1 MNAAAKHSQAMHFH
15 ARAGEKVRNPALQRA
30 LQKARPLFV
39 GKRQKGLASLAEDG
53 LDFTN
58 LRSTAE
64 NIRNRVLADLDVWL
78 ELFEERATA
87 SGAEVMWARDGDEVA
102 RLVVEIAQKH
112 GVRKVTKSKSML
124 SEEARLNEALSAAG
138 IRPVET
144 DLGEYIVQLAGEPP
158 SHIIAPAVHKSI
170 GEVEALF
177 AEEHGRPQQAR
188 TSADIPA
195 MAREAREVLRQHF
208 LSADMG
214 ISGANFLIAETGSA
228 ALVTNEGN
236 GRMVTTLPR
245 VHVVVTGIEKL
256 LPTLEDFATLMRL
269 LPRSATGQS
278 ISNYVSLLTGT
289 RARDVGALTPGPSPA
304 GRGEMGAPLHDGQV
318 PEGPEKTVFILV
330 DNGRANLL
338 GSAYQDMLRCIR
350 CGACMNHC
358 PVYFS
363 LGGHA
368 YGWVYPGPMGS
379 VLTPLYTGIENALDL
394 PHASTGCGHCADVCP
409 VGIPLPSLMHRLK
422 EEQLARGLRP
432 WSERLA
438 LRVWA
443 WVAGRPRLYRWLTRR
458 VARYLDWLADGTG
471 RIRIFGLAPAW
482 TAERDL
488 PVAAGKTF
496 HELYAAQKRK

>member
-1 MNAAAKHSQAMHFH
+1 MVAHRSQAMHFH
-15 ARAGEKVRNPALQRA
+15 ARAGEKVRNAVLQRA
-30 LQKARPLFV
+30 LQKAKPLFV
-39 GKRQKGLASLAEDG
+39 GKRAKGIASLAEDG
-53 LDFTN
+53 LDFAL
-58 LRSTAE
+58 LRSTGK
-64 NIRNRVLADLDVWL
+64 NIRNRTLADLDVWL

-87 SGAEVMWARDGDEVA
+87 TGAEVLWARDGAEVS
-102 RLVVEIAQKH
+102 RLVVDIARRH
-112 GVRKVTKSKSML
+112 GVSKAVKSKSML
-124 SEEARLNEALSAAG
+124 SEEAQLNEALAAAG

-144 DLGEYIVQLAGEPP
+144 DLGEYIVQLAGETP
-158 SHIIAPAVHKSI
+158 SHIIAPAVHKTI

-177 AEEHGRPQQAR
+177 AKEHGRPLETR

-195 MAREAREVLRQHF
+195 MAQEARAVLRQHF
-208 LSADMG
+208 LSAEMG

-236 GRMVTTLPR
+236 GRMVTTLPK
-245 VHVVVTGIEKL
+245 VHVVITGIEKIV
-256 LPTLEDFATLMRL
+256 PTLEDFATLMRL

-289 RARDVGALTPGPSPA
+289 KREGD
-304 GRGEMGAPLHDGQV
+304 HD
-318 PEGPEKTVFILV
+318 GPEKTVFILV

-338 GSAYQDMLRCIR
+338 GSDYQDMLRCIR

-394 PHASTGCGHCADVCP
+394 PHASTGCNQCGAVCP
-409 VGIPLPSLMHRLK
+409 VEIPLPALMHRLR
-422 EEQLARGLRP
+422 EEQNERGLRP

-438 LRVWA
+438 LKAWA
-443 WVAGRPRLYRWLTRR
+443 WVAGKPVLYRWLARR
-458 VARYLDWLADGTG
+458 AARYLNWLADGSG
-471 RIRIFGLAPAW
+471 RIRIFGLAPEW
-482 TAERDL
+482 TAGRDL
-488 PVAAGKTF
+488 PVSSGRTF
-496 HELYAAQKRK
+496 HELYSARKKP

>member
-1 MNAAAKHSQAMHFH
+1 MSTQGSSQAMHFH
-15 ARAGEKVRNPALQRA
+15 ARARAKLADGVLQGALR
-30 LQKARPLFV
+30 KARPLFV
-39 GKRQKGLASLAEDG
+39 GKRVKGMASLAEDG
-53 LDFTN
+53 LDFAL

-64 NIRNRVLADLDVWL
+64 NIRNRVLKDLDIWL
-78 ELFEERATA
+78 EMFEANAQA
-87 SGAEVMWARDGDEVA
+87 SGAEVLWARDGDEVA
-102 RLVVEIAQKH
+102 RLVVEIARQN

-124 SEEARLNEALSAAG
+124 SEEAQLNAALTAAG
-138 IRPVET
+138 ITPVET
-144 DLGEYIVQLAGEPP
+144 DLGEYIVQLAEEPP
-158 SHIIAPAVHKSI
+158 SHIIAPAVHKTI

-177 AEEHGRPQQAR
+177 AQAHGRAPQAR

-195 MAREAREVLRQHF
+195 MAKEARAVLRQHF

-245 VHVVVTGIEKL
+245 VHVVITGIEKL
-256 LPTLEDFATLMRL
+256 VPTLEDFATLMRL
-269 LPRSATGQS
+269 LPRSATGQT

-289 RARDVGALTPGPSPA
+289 RARDASALSPGPSPA
-304 GRGEMGAPLHDGQV
+304 SGRGENP

-330 DNGRANLL
+330 DNGRATLL
-338 GSAYQDMLRCIR
+338 GSPWQDMLRCIR

-379 VLTPLYTGIENALDL
+379 VLTPLYTGIENAVPL
-394 PHASTGCGHCADVCP
+394 PQATTGCGQCAAVCP
-409 VGIPLPSLMHRLK
+409 VGIPLPKLMHGLQ
-422 EEQLARGLRP
+422 EEQWRRGLRP

-438 LRVWA
+438 LRAWA
-443 WVAGRPRLYRWLTRR
+443 WVAGKPRLYRWLTRR
-458 VARYLDWLADGTG
+458 AARYLHWLADGQG
-471 RIRIFGLAPAW
+471 RIRIFGLLPAW
-482 TAERDL
+482 SAARDL
-488 PVAAGKTF
+488 PVAQGKTF
-496 HELYAAQKRK
+496 HELYAAQKRRKQDGFHA